1 MNENLNVYRN
11 GQLEADTFRLAVS
24 TSGILVLDVSD
35 FARGSLQ
42 PAIDFVLPG
51 AVDPAIE
58 ALTYVERSH
67 ARSIIKVET
76 PGTYCFGVR
85 TNPEDPWGS
94 YRLEVGFAEA
104 MPLRVVEPALDG
116 DCQALAPRD
125 VEEWE
130 EDDVSGRGIALAGA
144 RLLTLGGR
152 APLVKI
158 SEPGILELGATDT
171 EALAFLL
178 PVGSTDRP
186 AIGRAVTLRPGE
198 EIHLVVDPGLYR
210 LGWTTAATEAQCS
223 TPRVRFYPL

>member
-1 MNENLNVYRN
+1 M
-11 GQLEADTFRLAVS
+11 
-24 TSGILVLDVSD
+24 
-35 FARGSLQ
+35 
-42 PAIDFVLPG
+42 
-51 AVDPAIE
+51 
-58 ALTYVERSH
+58 
-67 ARSIIKVET
+67 ET

-130 EDDVSGRGIALAGA
+130 EDDVSGRGIALGCRPWLAPRDVEEWEEDDVSGRGALAGA